1 MQKII
6 AELSGNCQ
14 YIVTDKR
21 NSFLICFGM
30 SCTSK
35 SFVFEKNWKQ
45 LFCGCER
52 RKAFRKRKNKDCCA
66 S

>member
-14 YIVTDKR
+14 YIVTDMR

-30 SCTSK
+30 SCASK
-35 SFVFEKNWKQ
+35 SFVFAKNWD
-45 LFCGCER
+45 LVWFSNLETV
-52 RKAFRKRKNKDCCA
+52 
-66 S
+66 